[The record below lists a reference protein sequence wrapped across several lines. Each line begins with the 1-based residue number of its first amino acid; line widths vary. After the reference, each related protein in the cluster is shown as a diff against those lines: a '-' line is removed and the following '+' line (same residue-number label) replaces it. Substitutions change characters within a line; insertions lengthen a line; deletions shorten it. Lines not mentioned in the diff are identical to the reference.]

1 MDVYVSRVRSRP
13 LVVVDDFALW
23 KVLLGKERE
32 EMSASE
38 RVRKEVCFDKN
49 SNREEKRDRH
59 TFLLNM

>member
-13 LVVVDDFALW
+13 LVVVDDFALI
-23 KVLLGKERE
+23 VLGKERE

-38 RVRKEVCFDKN
+38 RVKKEVCFDKN

>member
-13 LVVVDDFALW
+13 LVVVDDFALI
-23 KVLLGKERE
+23 VLGKERE

>member
-1 MDVYVSRVRSRP
+1 
-13 LVVVDDFALW
+13 VVVDDFALW